1 MKLSPKSLYIL
12 PAVLLAA
19 AALWFFGNT
28 STKNEEVIKIGYFA
42 PLTGPAAETSE
53 QMINAFRLA
62 NEMNPE
68 IYGRRIEVVYED
80 DGCDPKKAVVAA
92 QKLINIDKVDILVSG
107 VCSGSILAAAP
118 IAEAAKI
125 VLITPISSSPKITT
139 AGDYIFRI
147 SGTAIQTAD
156 GVSGEVLNRLNLKR
170 VGIVYENTEYV
181 VGWKDSFKAKYS
193 SLGGSVSSEEG
204 FGTADAD
211 LRSQLTKLA
220 LQKPDAIVALANSAG
235 SVNKILNQ
243 MNQLGIHIPVVG
255 NEYFSFKQAVTN
267 PYAEGQY
274 ASIYKYNSE
283 NPIANTLRASFKEKY
298 GVNPDVEVYVAMT
311 YDAYNILRNVAGGC
325 AKHDSNCIRD
335 SLYKVKNYQG
345 ASGQITIDSNGDTYR
360 EFILKKISNQTLVDF

>member
-1 MKLSPKSLYIL
+1 MKLSSKALYISVVIIL
-12 PAVLLAA
+12 VVGVSLL
-19 AALWFFGNT
+19 LGKSNIKDT
-28 STKNEEVIKIGYFA
+28 DTIKIGYFA

-62 NEMNPE
+62 NEMMPDIN
-68 IYGRRIEVVYED
+68 GRRIEVVYED

-170 VGIVYENTEYV
+170 VGIIYENTEYV
-181 VGWKDSFKAKYS
+181 VGWKDSFKQKYS
-193 SLGGSVSSEEG
+193 SLGGTVSSEEG

-243 MNQLGIHIPVVG
+243 MNQLGIKIPVVG
-255 NEYFSFKQAVTN
+255 NEYFSFRQAVTN
-267 PYAEGQY
+267 PFAEGQY
-274 ASIYKYNSE
+274 ASIYKYDSE
-283 NPIANTLRASFKEKY
+283 NLIANALRDSFKDKY

-311 YDAYNILRNVAGGC
+311 YDAYNILRDVAGSC
-325 AKHDSNCIRD
+325 AKRDSNCIRD
-335 SLYKVKNYQG
+335 NLYKVQNYQG
-345 ASGQITIDSNGDTYR
+345 ASGQISIDSNGDTYR
-360 EFILKKISNQTLVDF
+360 EFILKKISNQTLLDF